1 LVSLGTRRDEKDAPI
16 NAPSFHIGALVG
28 ADSLWPILSTKNFQK
43 WTRNEKFPHP
53 PSKGG
58 QALKKKKKTSQNITK
73 LLLKHPKNS
82 LYVVLLLL

>member
-28 ADSLWPILSTKNFQK
+28 ADSLWPILSTKKFQK
-43 WTRNEKFPHP
+43 WTRNEKFPRP

-58 QALKKKKKTSQNITK
+58 QELKKIRPPNTTK
-73 LLLKHPKNS
+73 PVLEHLKNS
-82 LYVVLLLL
+82 L